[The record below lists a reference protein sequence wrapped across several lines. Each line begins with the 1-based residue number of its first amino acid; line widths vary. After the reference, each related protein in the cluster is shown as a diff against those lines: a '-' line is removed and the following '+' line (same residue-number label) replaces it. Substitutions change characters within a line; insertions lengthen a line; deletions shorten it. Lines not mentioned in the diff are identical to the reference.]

1 MLKIK
6 HFSMVV
12 DRKQRI
18 ESVTFIRASRYS
30 GTSMPS
36 ITSTLGELIDEI
48 NHYQAFRL
56 TNTGEYTNEKGTVL
70 IKPNKS
76 QMTEEMR
83 YQISLKMRG

>member
-1 MLKIK
+1 MLKIR
-6 HFSMVV
+6 HFSMVA

-18 ESVTFIRASRYS
+18 ESVTFIITSRYS
-30 GTSMPS
+30 GTSMSS

-76 QMTEEMR
+76 QITEEMR